1 MLAARRGGAPP
12 GYRERKR
19 QRSPIIPTAL
29 ARIIS
34 QKVVPP
40 PPRTRCTYR
49 KEQRD
54 FQVGRPLEINLPN
67 LTGGKEEKRQSPRGT
82 PLWYLAAKRERG
94 SPSRDKTSGFR
105 EVTVSGRLL

>member
-1 MLAARRGGAPP
+1 MFAARRGSTPP
-12 GYRERKR
+12 DYREGKR

-54 FQVGRPLEINLPN
+54 FQVGRALEINFPN
-67 LTGGKEEKRQSPRGT
+67 LTGGKEKKRQFPGGT

-94 SPSRDKTSGFR
+94 SPSRDKTSSFR
-105 EVTVSGRLL
+105 EVTVPGRLL